1 MGCDNTFQDMTD
13 SKSTPNMGSVPRSK
27 GVPNLMDSE
36 SNSDYNNQ
44 ATPNRNSRGRSSGDE
59 AENGR
64 ETPGR
69 GLNGIT
75 LTPQVLYN

>member
-1 MGCDNTFQDMTD
+1 MR
-13 SKSTPNMGSVPRSK
+13 SLPRSK
-27 GVPNLMDSE
+27 GVPNLVMDSE

-44 ATPNRNSRGRSSGDE
+44 ATPNKNMQGRSSEDE

-69 GLNGIT
+69 GFNGIT
-75 LTPQVLYN
+75 LTPQVKY